1 MTDTLENWRRALVLE
16 RINELCELT
25 KDREFTFEMKELRD
39 ELIRQAIDAWAAGEF
54 DDAYDS
60 RDALP
65 RRRPFTLAFM
75 PYVERATLILFP
87 GQTEA

>member
-1 MTDTLENWRRALVLE
+1 MHHDTDTLAHWRRALVLE

-54 DDAYDS
+54 DDA
-60 RDALP
+60 DALCE
-65 RRRPFTLAFM
+65 R
-75 PYVERATLILFP
+75 VEYALNNKDDK
-87 GQTEA
+87 